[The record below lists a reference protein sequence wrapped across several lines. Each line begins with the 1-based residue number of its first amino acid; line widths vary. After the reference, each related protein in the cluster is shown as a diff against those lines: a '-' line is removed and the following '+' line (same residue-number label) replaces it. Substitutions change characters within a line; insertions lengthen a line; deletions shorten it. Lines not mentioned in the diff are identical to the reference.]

1 MTNLFIFFKLS
12 IMDTIEKKKYKS
24 TDKTCKKIAAA
35 YLNLINSKQKFNV
48 CGLVKE
54 AKVNRGTFYLH
65 FKNLQE
71 VANYIENYL
80 SKNFKP
86 LEVDFRMTDISKTP
100 EIILNKLNEILLKDL
115 EFYKLII
122 KSDNNALM
130 KRIGHSV
137 SVSISNNF
145 EVMKYVTNYENFKI
159 VVKHIVGGA
168 TNVYTDWLKGNI
180 NCTLPEVSSF
190 LTKLFREGLKGIIKY
205 AN

>member
-1 MTNLFIFFKLS
+1 MET
-12 IMDTIEKKKYKS
+12 MEKRKYKS

-35 YLNLINSKQKFNV
+35 FLSLKGSKQKFNV
-48 CGLVKE
+48 CDLVKE

-71 VANYIENYL
+71 VENYIENYL

-86 LEVDFRMTDISKTP
+86 LEVDFRLTDISKTP
-100 EIILNKLNEILLKDL
+100 EVILNKLNEILLKDL
-115 EFYKLII
+115 DFYKMII
-122 KSDNNALM
+122 KIENNALM
-130 KRIGHSV
+130 KKIGHSV
-137 SVSISNNF
+137 SISISNNF

-168 TNVYTDWLKGNI
+168 TNVYTEWLKGGI
-180 NCTLPEVSSF
+180 NCSLPDVSSY
-190 LTKLFREGLKGIIKY
+190 LAKLFREGLKGIIKY